1 MKVKVALLV
10 LAAAL
15 VFSAVAEA
23 YYYIPFGQARRL
35 SKVWMREACEDRG
48 PSCLTW
54 KVGHCA
60 RISAQRVDCA
70 AGSSSAANTARWS
83 SKTASAPTATGG
95 SISAARAALHDP
107 DRADR

>member
-70 AGSSSAANTARWS
+70 AGIVFRGEYCTLVIENRVGTYGNGRVHQRRRGLRCHRS
-83 SKTASAPTATGG
+83 
-95 SISAARAALHDP
+95 
-107 DRADR
+107 